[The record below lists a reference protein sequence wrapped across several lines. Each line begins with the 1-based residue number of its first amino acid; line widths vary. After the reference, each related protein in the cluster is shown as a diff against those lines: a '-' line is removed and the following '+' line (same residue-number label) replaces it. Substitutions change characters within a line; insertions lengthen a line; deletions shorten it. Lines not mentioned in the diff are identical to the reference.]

1 MKDRF
6 WAVVPAA
13 GVGTRMASDRP
24 KQYLEVLGKPVLQ
37 HTLERLLAVPDIS
50 AIAVALGP
58 LDGYWEE
65 LPFDNHPRIL
75 RAEGGQERADSVLM
89 GLDHLSKLAA
99 PMDWALVHDAARLC
113 ITQSDILKLM
123 KTLSDDPVGGL
134 LALPVS
140 DTLKRVEAGRVQETT
155 DRRQIWRAQT
165 PQMFRYEALRTALR
179 EGLFEG
185 ALITDE
191 ASAIEWTGLKPRI
204 IEGRPDNIK
213 ITRPEDLGLAAFFLE
228 EQMKENAPNLTQ
240 GPSV

>member
-1 MKDRF
+1 
-6 WAVVPAA
+6 V
-13 GVGTRMASDRP
+13 
-24 KQYLEVLGKPVLQ
+24 
-37 HTLERLLAVPDIS
+37 
-50 AIAVALGP
+50 
-58 LDGYWEE
+58 
-65 LPFDNHPRIL
+65 
-75 RAEGGQERADSVLM
+75 
-89 GLDHLSKLAA
+89 
-99 PMDWALVHDAARLC
+99 LVHDAARLC

>member
-1 MKDRF
+1 
-6 WAVVPAA
+6 
-13 GVGTRMASDRP
+13 
-24 KQYLEVLGKPVLQ
+24 
-37 HTLERLLAVPDIS
+37 
-50 AIAVALGP
+50 
-58 LDGYWEE
+58 
-65 LPFDNHPRIL
+65 
-75 RAEGGQERADSVLM
+75 
-89 GLDHLSKLAA
+89 
-99 PMDWALVHDAARLC
+99 
-113 ITQSDILKLM
+113 
-123 KTLSDDPVGGL
+123 VGGL

-140 DTLKRVEAGRVQETT
+140 DTLKRVEAGRVLETT

-228 EQMKENAPNLTQ
+228 EQMKENAPNLAQ